1 VFPLKRSQVE
11 IQRGV
16 GYVYLRRLYES
27 NRLAEYVYLCRIYE
41 SNRWANP
48 GLVMTL
54 KIDYYYYERYLYHLA
69 NLKYSN
75 FSQTINC
82 YFLHI
87 ILLDILCKI

>member
-1 VFPLKRSQVE
+1 MYTFVDFTSQIAWQGMYTFVDFTQ
-11 IQRGV
+11 ID
-16 GYVYLRRLYES
+16 
-27 NRLAEYVYLCRIYE
+27 
-41 SNRWANP
+41 P
-48 GLVMTL
+48 GLVVTL